1 MTIHFEDI
9 KHYDALGLA
18 ELIRQRT
25 ITTEE
30 LLEAVIDQ
38 IEAVNPRINAVVVK
52 LYDLARKHLTEGN
65 LEGIFAGVPFLLK
78 DATGML
84 DGTPLTV
91 GCRVLKDNICDY
103 DSTLVTRLKH
113 AGLVILG
120 KTSSPEFA
128 LLPTTESL
136 LWGPTRNPWNLAL
149 STGGSSGGAAA
160 VVAAG
165 LLPMAHASDGGGS
178 IRVPASCC
186 GVFGLKPTRGRLP
199 VGPFYTDLNMSSMTE
214 GVITRTV
221 RDCAAFLDAT
231 NGYEAGDPILIPT
244 PERPYLSEI
253 GINPGNLKIA
263 FSTRGLLGADVHPDC
278 IQAVKETALL
288 CSDLGHMVV
297 EDFPILDSDSL
308 MDAFKGGLSVSPAGR
323 IKMLEV
329 AFGKQF
335 GENDIEPFTCE
346 LARMGAAYP
355 ATAIGAWQ
363 QQIGIAIRQVG
374 YFLEENKIDLLLTP
388 VTSRPSPELGYFDY
402 CPKEP
407 SRALQRVADYLQFTW
422 LWNSAGAPAMS
433 VPLFWNKVGLPIG
446 VQFVAKPGEESL
458 LIRLASQL
466 EQAKPWRDHFPMV
479 N

>member
-25 ITTEE
+25 ITPEE
-30 LLEAVIDQ
+30 LLDAVIDQ

-52 LYDLARKHLTEGN
+52 LYDLARKHLMEGN
-65 LEGIFAGVPFLLK
+65 PEGIFAGVPFLLK

-84 DGTPLTV
+84 DGTSLTV
-91 GCRVLKDNICDY
+91 GCRALKDNICDY
-103 DSTLVTRLKH
+103 DSTLVTRLKQ

-199 VGPFYTDLNMSSMTE
+199 VGPFYTDLNMSSMNE

-231 NGYEAGDPILIPT
+231 CGYEAGDPIHAPI
-244 PERPYLSEI
+244 PERPFLNEI
-253 GINPGNLKIA
+253 GVEPGNLKIA
-263 FSTRGLLGADVHPDC
+263 FTTCGLLGAEVHPDC
-278 IQAVKETALL
+278 IQAVKEAALL
-288 CSDLGHMVV
+288 CSDLGHILL
-297 EDFPILDSDSL
+297 EDYPVLDSEAL
-308 MDAFKGGLSVSPAGR
+308 MDAFKGGLSVAPAGR
-323 IKMLEV
+323 IKMLES
-329 AFGKQF
+329 AFGKQL
-335 GENDIEPFTCE
+335 GDNDIEPLTSE
-346 LARMGAAYP
+346 LARIGAAYP
-355 ATAIGAWQ
+355 ATAIGGWQ
-363 QQIGIAIRQVG
+363 QEIGVAIRQVG
-374 YFLEENKIDLLLTP
+374 YYMEENRIDLLLSP
-388 VTSRPSPELGYFDY
+388 VTSRPAPEIGYFDF
-402 CPKEP
+402 CPDQP

-422 LWNSAGAPAMS
+422 LWNSAGVPAMS
-433 VPLFWNKVGLPIG
+433 VPLYWNRAGMPIG
-446 VQFVAKPGEESL
+446 VQFIARTGGESHL
-458 LIRLASQL
+458 LRLASQL
-466 EQAKPWRDHFPMV
+466 ELARPWRDRYPV
-479 N
+479 LS